1 MPKKLLIRI
10 DIASLRTN
18 MSKEEGRPLSDD
30 EIRQWL
36 VDAGFTPSGDRW
48 QVAERDLGQLDPA
61 EVKSVEDADEHG

>member
-1 MPKKLLIRI
+1 
-10 DIASLRTN
+10 